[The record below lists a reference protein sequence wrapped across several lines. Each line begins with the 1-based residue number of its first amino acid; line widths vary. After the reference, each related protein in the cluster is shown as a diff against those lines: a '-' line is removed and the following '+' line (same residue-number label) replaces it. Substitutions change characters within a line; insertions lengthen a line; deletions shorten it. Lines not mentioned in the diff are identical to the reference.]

1 MFMDV
6 LNYSG
11 SQVTSCKYVMYIYS
25 LNKLFIGKYSRHIS
39 FISTKQLC
47 IKKVYS
53 CSHEF
58 PGVKWACTIRPA
70 VENVSVLQ
78 FQQPVLKREVYFSL
92 ICLRRLSTNK
102 TFFTTK
108 KKHLNSSLPVK
119 WWSFIRHYVT
129 GCGDI
134 RSKSERFLAT
144 QTPAANKPRFTRRF
158 L

>member
-6 LNYSG
+6 LNYSVF
-11 SQVTSCKYVMYIYS
+11 QVTSCKYVMYIYS

-53 CSHEF
+53 CSHGF
-58 PGVKWACTIRPA
+58 TGVKWACTIRPA

-92 ICLRRLSTNK
+92 ICLRRLSTNNTFLQQK
-102 TFFTTK
+102 TTLKFLFTCK
-108 KKHLNSSLPVK
+108 MMIVYQALRDWLRGHQVKIWKVSSDPNTSCK
-119 WWSFIRHYVT
+119 
-129 GCGDI
+129 
-134 RSKSERFLAT
+134 
-144 QTPAANKPRFTRRF
+144 
-158 L
+158 